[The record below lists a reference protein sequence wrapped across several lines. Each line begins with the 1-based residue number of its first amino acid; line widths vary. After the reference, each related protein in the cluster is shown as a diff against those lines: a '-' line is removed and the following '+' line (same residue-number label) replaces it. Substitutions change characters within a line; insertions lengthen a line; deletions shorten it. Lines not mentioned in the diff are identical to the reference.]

1 MAYESGKL
9 GKVTVGV
16 TDINIT
22 GWTLDF
28 EAEALETTNTNT
40 AGFYSSIMG
49 IESARGTF
57 TANWDSAAQATD
69 NPPDLTPGT
78 TPAKVRLYIGDPAGA
93 NFFDCTSVMILG
105 CSVSSTVRGLV
116 SYTCNFECT
125 GAWVY
130 PT

>member
-1 MAYESGKL
+1 MAFESGKL

-16 TDINIT
+16 TDIDIT

-28 EAEALETTNTNT
+28 EAESLDTTSTGD
-40 AGFYSSIMG
+40 AGYASSIMG
-49 IESARGTF
+49 VESARGTF

-69 NPPDLTPGT
+69 NPPDLTPGA
-78 TPAKVRLYIGDPAGA
+78 TPAKVRLYIGDPANA
-93 NFFDCTSVMILG
+93 NFFDLTSVMILG
-105 CSVSSTVRGLV
+105 CSMSSGVRGLV
-116 SYTCNFECT
+116 SYTCNFEAT